1 MNRKVTRIGNSL
13 GVTITPDALKKVGLE
28 LGDEVDVMVRS
39 EQGEIVIRK
48 RVTLPEGFDP
58 RFFDILNKN
67 MEEYRETIEG
77 LKDR

>member
-13 GVTITPDALKKVGLE
+13 GVAITDALKQVGLG
-28 LGDEVDVMVRS
+28 LGDDVDIVVRK

-48 RVTLPEGFDP
+48 RVTVPEGFDP
-58 RFFDILNKN
+58 RFFDILTKN